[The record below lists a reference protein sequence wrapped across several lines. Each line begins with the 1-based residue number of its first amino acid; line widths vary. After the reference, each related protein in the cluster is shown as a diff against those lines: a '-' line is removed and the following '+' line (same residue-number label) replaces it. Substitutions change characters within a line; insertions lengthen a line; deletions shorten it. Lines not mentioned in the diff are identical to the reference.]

1 MKNIEVKGAKQHNL
15 KNIDVIIPRDKLTVI
30 TGLSGSGKSSLAFD
44 TLYAEGQRRYVESL
58 SSYARQFLSV
68 MDKPD
73 VDHINGLSPAISIEQ
88 KSTSHN
94 PRSTVGTVTEIY
106 DYLRLLYARVG
117 TPFCPDHGISLE
129 SQSIDQIVDK
139 LFKDEEN
146 ERSIILCPIVSQQ
159 KGEHLIL
166 LNDLKVRGFI
176 RAKINGEII
185 DLDNL
190 PQLNKNK
197 KHDIDIVIDRLSIT
211 KKNKSRLS
219 ESIETALRESDG
231 KSWHRLIML
240 NNNISFILHKPQLSE
255 NIGACA
261 RAIKNFNF
269 QKMIVVDPKPIY
281 PNDKILATSVGAKN
295 IISKS
300 KNFDNLESALKN
312 IDVVIATSA
321 RFRNKNIKHIQLE
334 DLKKIDYKKKVAFLF
349 GSEASGLSNNEIS
362 YANYTLQIPTNPD
375 FKSLNLSHSLII
387 IAQVVHSVINSK
399 VSSFKKSKKV
409 KSASKK
415 DILSMFNL
423 CIKNLEDIGF
433 FKPKEKKPKMLEN
446 LRNIFYRME
455 LSSKETRILSS
466 VFASLGKKR

>member
-1 MKNIEVKGAKQHNL
+1 
-15 KNIDVIIPRDKLTVI
+15 
-30 TGLSGSGKSSLAFD
+30 
-44 TLYAEGQRRYVESL
+44 
-58 SSYARQFLSV
+58 
-68 MDKPD
+68 
-73 VDHINGLSPAISIEQ
+73 
-88 KSTSHN
+88 
-94 PRSTVGTVTEIY
+94 
-106 DYLRLLYARVG
+106 
-117 TPFCPDHGISLE
+117 
-129 SQSIDQIVDK
+129 
-139 LFKDEEN
+139 
-146 ERSIILCPIVSQQ
+146 
-159 KGEHLIL
+159 
-166 LNDLKVRGFI
+166 
-176 RAKINGEII
+176 
-185 DLDNL
+185 
-190 PQLNKNK
+190 
-197 KHDIDIVIDRLSIT
+197 
-211 KKNKSRLS
+211 
-219 ESIETALRESDG
+219 
-231 KSWHRLIML
+231 ML

-269 QKMIVVDPKPIY
+269 KKMIVVDPKPIY

-375 FKSLNLSHSLII
+375 FKSLNLSHSLVI
-387 IAQVVHSVINSK
+387 IAQVVHSIINSK
-399 VSSFKKSKKV
+399 VSSFIKSKKV

-433 FKPKEKKPKMLEN
+433 FKPKEKKPIMLEN